1 MSSIRESPPFIQPR
15 TEYLNARREGCV
27 NKKIFTSLF
36 ISSCHGRISKN
47 DISRNH
53 QRINFCQTQARF
65 FLQVHRSSGTGSVM
79 ETKNFEPLDG
89 CYSFTW
95 QYPIGSS
102 KLVPLLCWGSKRW
115 HFPSL
120 AIYLDVQYFSFE
132 CPSLI
137 FNILFGIL
145 YSKWSV
151 FKIWIKTCLSRFTD
165 PEVFWCSKSKQ
176 NKLQG

>member
-1 MSSIRESPPFIQPR
+1 VSSIRESPPFIQPR

-89 CYSFTW
+89 DKPCMSMHCCNLTDLQRDSSLGCYSFTW

-102 KLVPLLCWGSKRW
+102 KLVPLLC
-115 HFPSL
+115 
-120 AIYLDVQYFSFE
+120 
-132 CPSLI
+132 
-137 FNILFGIL
+137 
-145 YSKWSV
+145 
-151 FKIWIKTCLSRFTD
+151 
-165 PEVFWCSKSKQ
+165 
-176 NKLQG
+176 